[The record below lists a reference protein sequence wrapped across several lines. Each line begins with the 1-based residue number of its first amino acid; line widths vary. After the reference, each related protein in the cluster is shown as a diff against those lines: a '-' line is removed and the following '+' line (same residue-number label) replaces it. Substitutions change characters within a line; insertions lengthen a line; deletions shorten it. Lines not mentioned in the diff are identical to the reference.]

1 MRISD
6 WSSDVCS
13 SDLLI
18 IANACQAEQ
27 IGRKLRTFGMEDE
40 RPAHAENPTEKASF
54 EHDIVSGRSQTRLQ
68 CGCWRAGGCPV
79 GLTEDE
85 GRDVNLAGKLQKAFR
100 RGGPGIEEC
109 PPGLLLDYTL
119 DRTR

>member
-1 MRISD
+1 MSHSFPTRR
-6 WSSDVCS
+6 SSDRDSAKSAFLLVRLSKLLLNDVHFRRCNG
-13 SDLLI
+13 LI

-68 CGCWRAGGCPV
+68 CGCWRAGG
-79 GLTEDE
+79 
-85 GRDVNLAGKLQKAFR
+85 
-100 RGGPGIEEC
+100 
-109 PPGLLLDYTL
+109 
-119 DRTR
+119 DRKSTRLNSSH

>member
-79 GLTEDE
+79 VLTEDE
-85 GRDVNLAGKLQKAFR
+85 GREVNLAGKTKKISEAR
-100 RGGPGIEEC
+100 RVGKEW
-109 PPGLLLDYTL
+109 
-119 DRTR
+119 